1 MSRPTALG
9 AASGPQPQQE
19 ADRIAAVALAVP
31 GVAGLHDGG
40 PGAAATYLPGRRVPG
55 VRVTDDG
62 TAEVHVV
69 LDVDA
74 PVLAA
79 AARIRDAVSVV
90 VGGRVDVI
98 VEDLAEPEAAHQLC
112 GVAPARPS

>member
-1 MSRPTALG
+1 VTQPTAVG
-9 AASGPQPQQE
+9 AVPGPRPQQD

-40 PGAAATYLPGRRVPG
+40 LGAAATHLPGRRVPG

-69 LDVDA
+69 LDLDA

-79 AARIRDAVSVV
+79 AARVRDAVSLV
-90 VGGRVDVI
+90 VGGRVDVV
-98 VEDLAEPEAAHQLC
+98 VEDVVEPDA
-112 GVAPARPS
+112 VTRPR